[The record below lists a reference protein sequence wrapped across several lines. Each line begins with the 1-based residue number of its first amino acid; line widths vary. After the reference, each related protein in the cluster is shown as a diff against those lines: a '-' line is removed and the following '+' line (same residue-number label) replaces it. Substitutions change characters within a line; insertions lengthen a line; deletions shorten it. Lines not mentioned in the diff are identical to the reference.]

1 MENAGKNIVFQKEK
15 QLDCLLRKIEP
26 LCEKQTTEMCET
38 EIEAIDKHTVV
49 QRKAEPANRINGILK
64 IGAEAFEIPI
74 AVIKGQYPGKTMLIT
89 AGIHA
94 GEYVG
99 IQAAVEL
106 AGELDPGKVHG
117 TIIIVKVVYKE
128 LFEKR
133 LGSISPEDGKNL
145 NREFPGEEDGTV
157 TSRLAAGIVNEL
169 QSVADYCIDLHS
181 GDDFEQLTP
190 YVYYA
195 GVAADDVVT
204 CSRNM
209 AKQVDVPY
217 MVRSTVGTGGAYNYA
232 ASCGVPSILLERG
245 QMGSW
250 SMEEVESDKR
260 DVINILN
267 YLGIYDNLSSYR
279 HYYPLDVTDI
289 QYQAASCNG
298 MWYPSKK
305 PGDLIT
311 AGEILGV
318 VRDYEGKILE
328 TSVAECDGVIL
339 YQTGSL
345 QVMESGPMIAYGR
358 IAPGKDERKDLI
370 TSYWTKRS
378 ESFLEQRRE
387 ELHSAISE
395 RWLHEILPRLPKRE
409 HLRILDV
416 GCGTGFFT
424 ILLQK
429 QGHEVTG
436 IDLTPDM
443 ILHGRELAQEEQAD
457 CKLEVMDAENL
468 EFEDE
473 SFDVV
478 ISRNL
483 TWTLPNVGHAYR
495 EWYRVLKKGGVLINF
510 DANYG
515 KSDFTD
521 TTGLPEEHAHNQL
534 GNEMMKECENIKR
547 QLPISSYIRPA
558 WDLETLGRIGVESFT
573 IDLGVSRYI
582 YQEEDI
588 FYNPTPLF
596 LICGKKA

>member
-1 MENAGKNIVFQKEK
+1 MANEINIEDMRPKDFGKKRQLEFLLSSIELSEANQKQRDSNIFTGM
-15 QLDCLLRKIEP
+15 L
-26 LCEKQTTEMCET
+26 
-38 EIEAIDKHTVV
+38 
-49 QRKAEPANRINGILK
+49 N
-64 IGAEAFEIPI
+64 IGKGEFKLPVT
-74 AVIKGQYPGKTMLIT
+74 VIKGEHPGKTMLIT

-99 IQAAVEL
+99 IQAAIEL
-106 AGELDPGKVHG
+106 AKELKPERVHG
-117 TIIIVKVVYKE
+117 TVIIVKVIYKE
-128 LFEKR
+128 LFENR
-133 LGSISPEDGKNL
+133 VGSISREDGKNL
-145 NREFPGEEDGTV
+145 NREFPGDEEGTV
-157 TSRLAAGIVNEL
+157 TSRLAAAIVKEL
-169 QSVADYCIDLHS
+169 HFVADYCIDLHS

-195 GVAADDVVT
+195 GVASDEVVS

-217 MVRSTVGTGGAYNYA
+217 MVRSTVGTGGAYNFA
-232 ASCGVPSILLERG
+232 ANCGIPSILLERG

-260 DVINILN
+260 DVINIMN
-267 YLGIYDNLSSYR
+267 YLGIYDKQRSYR
-279 HYYPLDVTDI
+279 HYYPLDVTEI
-289 QYQAASCNG
+289 QYQAAAYTG
-298 MWYPSKK
+298 MWYPTKK
-305 PGDLIT
+305 PGDLIR

-318 VRDYEGKILE
+318 VRDYDGHILE
-328 TSVAECDGVIL
+328 SSIAECDGVIL

-345 QVMESGPMIAYGR
+345 QVIESGPMIAYGK
-358 IAPGKDERKDLI
+358 ITPEKDERKEQI

-378 ESFLEQRRE
+378 ESFQEQRRE
-387 ELHSAISE
+387 ELHSTISE
-395 RWLHEILPRLPKRE
+395 RWLHEILPRLPKKE

-416 GCGTGFFT
+416 GCGTGYFT

-443 ILHGRELAQEEQAD
+443 ILYGKKLAIEENATCQFQ
-457 CKLEVMDAENL
+457 VMDAENL
-468 EFEDE
+468 DFADE
-473 SFDVV
+473 SFDVI

-483 TWTLPNVGHAYR
+483 TWTLPNAGHAYG

-515 KSDFTD
+515 KTDFTD

-534 GNEMMKECENIKR
+534 GDEMMKECETIKR

-558 WDLETLGRIGVESFT
+558 WDLETLGRIGVESFS
-573 IDLGVSRYI
+573 IDLGISRYI
-582 YQEEDI
+582 YQEKDT
-588 FYNPTPLF
+588 FFNPTPLF
-596 LICGKKA
+596 LICAKKA